1 MRRASGIT
9 FSGRQR
15 RLCSTSSTATATGYA
30 RSAAGAGAEMVEV
43 VKAVCDMLA
52 ARMRVLDV
60 EEMFV

>member
-15 RLCSTSSTATATGYA
+15 RSCSTSSTATATGYA
-30 RSAAGAGAEMVEV
+30 LSAAGAGVEEIRGL
-43 VKAVCDMLA
+43 CDMLA
-52 ARMRVLDV
+52 ERMRVLDV